1 MSLNFSSER
10 LKAVWHQSQKD
21 SRSISMDSKGYQAR
35 FYKCVKIVKDNS
47 TGAIAIYN
55 TKSLFSKEITQEQ
68 YSKFIDLGWSEG
80 VKAIQVHNLN
90 KEAARL
96 RVLIQQQTYTKALVN
111 KLKRVKDELQKII
124 GGQH

>member
-10 LKAVWHQSQKD
+10 LKAVWQESLND
-21 SRSISMDSKGYQAR
+21 NRSISMDSKGYEAR
-35 FYKCVKIVKDNS
+35 LYKCVKIVKDNS

-68 YSKFIDLGWSEG
+68 YSKFIDLGWAEG
-80 VKAIQVHNLN
+80 VKAIQIHNLN
-90 KEAARL
+90 REAASL
-96 RVLIQQQTYTKALVN
+96 RVLIRQQTYTKALVN
-111 KLKRVKDELQKII
+111 KLKKLQDELQKII

>member
-1 MSLNFSSER
+1 
-10 LKAVWHQSQKD
+10 
-21 SRSISMDSKGYQAR
+21 MDSKGYQAR

>member
-35 FYKCVKIVKDNS
+35 LYKCVKIVKDNS

-96 RVLIQQQTYTKALVN
+96 RVLIQQQTYTKALHN
-111 KLKRVKDELQKII
+111 RLKRIKDELQKII

>member
-1 MSLNFSSER
+1 MSLNFLSVR

-21 SRSISMDSKGYQAR
+21 SRAISMDSKGYQAR
-35 FYKCVKIVKDNS
+35 LYKCVKIVKDNS

-124 GGQH
+124 GGKH